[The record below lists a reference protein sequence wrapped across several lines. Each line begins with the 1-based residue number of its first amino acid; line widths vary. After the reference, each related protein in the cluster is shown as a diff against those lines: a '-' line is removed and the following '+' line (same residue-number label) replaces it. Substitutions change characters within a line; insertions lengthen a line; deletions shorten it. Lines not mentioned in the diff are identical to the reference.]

1 MQGIFD
7 LTELS
12 YSVGLDDGTLEAKLR
27 VIASVLGISIDIDV
41 EVKLDLAEIAKKCW
55 NKALQFFTNLPA
67 EVEKAAEKM
76 YNSAEKA
83 ASKGMDDAK
92 IWLDNKINAGKDAII
107 KIWKDAKKLAEA
119 AVKAAEQ
126 GWKETEK
133 WTNGAAKDT
142 KKWANGAAKDIG
154 GAIKDIFGRRLLS
167 EIKDKWDE
175 KQDTRA
181 ESANSL
187 SRERRLRKIITGLFD
202 EERLGEQSRVLTRTK
217 KGRAQLRKIAMIA
230 ESKIHAVYEQL
241 AEGPA
246 RDPTQQAPMSLDDPN
261 VDLAMVDWDAE
272 VAKSVEEAN
281 HAATV
286 LGEMGEAHT
295 PVKPQFLIEE
305 PTAAVFL
312 EGMDDAS
319 QQKMF
324 ARHRQVTEAWH
335 IITEV

>member
-83 ASKGMDDAK
+83 ASKAMDDAK
-92 IWLDNKINAGKDAII
+92 IWLDKKINAGKDAII

-133 WTNGAAKDT
+133 WTNGAAKD
-142 KKWANGAAKDIG
+142 IG

-167 EIKDKWDE
+167 DIKDKWDE

-272 VAKSVEEAN
+272 VAKSVEKAN

-295 PVKPQFLIEE
+295 PVKPQFLIED

>member
-1 MQGIFD
+1 LNQLNTIMQGIFD

-92 IWLDNKINAGKDAII
+92 IWLDKKLNAGKDAII

-133 WTNGAAKDT
+133 WT
-142 KKWANGAAKDIG
+142 NGAAKDIG

-272 VAKSVEEAN
+272 VAKSVEKAN

-295 PVKPQFLIEE
+295 PVKPQFLIED

>member
-1 MQGIFD
+1 MG
-7 LTELS
+7 
-12 YSVGLDDGTLEAKLR
+12 
-27 VIASVLGISIDIDV
+27 
-41 EVKLDLAEIAKKCW
+41 
-55 NKALQFFTNLPA
+55 
-67 EVEKAAEKM
+67 
-76 YNSAEKA
+76 
-83 ASKGMDDAK
+83 
-92 IWLDNKINAGKDAII
+92 NKINAGKDAII
-107 KIWKDAKKLAEA
+107 KIWKDSEKLAA
-119 AVKAAEQ
+119 DAVKAAEQ

-133 WTNGAAKDT
+133 WTKGAAKDT
-142 KKWANGAAKDIG
+142 EKWTSGAVKDIG
-154 GAIKDIFGRRLLS
+154 KWTSDIFGRRLLS
-167 EIKDKWDE
+167 DIKDKWDE

-272 VAKSVEEAN
+272 VAKSVEKAN

-295 PVKPQFLIEE
+295 PVKPQFLIED